1 MKKNISNIHF
11 KQGLP
16 ESENEFLDFVDEK
29 SHIVCVFVQKQL
41 CVNSHHYNASLILLI
56 QNLFQKGSV
65 MRTISLNTKYMII
78 FAHIRDQTQLQVLSR
93 QMFGS
98 NSKYLLSAYAKAV
111 SRPYGYLCVDNYA
124 NSDGYRYRLR
134 SDKLPNQ
141 DTVVYL
147 PLPEN

>member
-1 MKKNISNIHF
+1 
-11 KQGLP
+11 
-16 ESENEFLDFVDEK
+16 
-29 SHIVCVFVQKQL
+29 
-41 CVNSHHYNASLILLI
+41 
-56 QNLFQKGSV
+56 

-78 FAHIRDQTQLQVLSR
+78 FAHVRDQTQLQVLSR

-111 SRPYGYLCVDNYA
+111 SRPYGYLCIDNYA
-124 NSDGYRYRLR
+124 NSDGYRYRFR
-134 SDKLPNQ
+134 SDILPNQ